1 MNAPGPD
8 PWVEFR
14 ITHLPDCLQL
24 LQALRDGQ
32 VPVVL
37 NLPDGSALPTALWS
51 VDAAAQRLSFSAEG
65 ATSGLDRLVECNEAT
80 AVAYLASVKLQFD
93 LQGFVLV
100 HGDQARALHCQLPRE
115 IYRFQRRHAFR
126 VRSSGRP
133 DPVVTFRHHSLPEM
147 KLTLRMLDVSIG
159 GCALWLPADV
169 PPLQAGTR
177 LGELQ
182 VELDAETRFS
192 APAMLQHISSLGNSS
207 AGGNGHGN
215 GGAGPENTHDS
226 APGGVRIGCEWQ
238 ALPGSAERVL
248 QRWIDR
254 AQQRQ
259 RLLANR

>member
-1 MNAPGPD
+1 MNAAAPD
-8 PWVEFR
+8 PWGEFR

-24 LQALRDGQ
+24 LQGLRDGH

-37 NLPDGSALPTALWS
+37 NLPDGTALPTALWA
-51 VDAAAQRLSFSAEG
+51 VDAAAQRLGFSADSDAG
-65 ATSGLDRLVECNEAT
+65 GLARLVECNEAT

-100 HGDQARALHCQLPRE
+100 HGDQARALHSQLPRE
-115 IYRFQRRHAFR
+115 IYRFQRRNAFR
-126 VRSSGRP
+126 VRSSSRP
-133 DPVVTFRHHSLPEM
+133 DPVATFRHPGLPEM
-147 KLTLRMLDVSIG
+147 TLTLRMLDVSIG
-159 GCALWLPADV
+159 GCALWLPADM

-182 VELDAETRFS
+182 VELDAESRFS
-192 APAMLQHISSLGNSS
+192 APATLQHITSLGR
-207 AGGNGHGN
+207 
-215 GGAGPENTHDS
+215 GGAAPERAQDL
-226 APGGVRIGCEWQ
+226 AAGGVRIGCEWL

>member
-1 MNAPGPD
+1 MA
-8 PWVEFR
+8 
-14 ITHLPDCLQL
+14 
-24 LQALRDGQ
+24 
-32 VPVVL
+32 
-37 NLPDGSALPTALWS
+37 
-51 VDAAAQRLSFSAEG
+51 
-65 ATSGLDRLVECNEAT
+65 GLDRLVECNEAT

-100 HGDQARALHCQLPRE
+100 HAENGRTLHSQLPRE

-133 DPVVTFRHHSLPEM
+133 DPVATFRHPGLPEM
-147 KLTLRMLDVSIG
+147 TLTLRMLDVSIG

-177 LGELQ
+177 LGELR

-192 APAMLQHISSLGNSS
+192 APATLQHISSLSRGS
-207 AGGNGHGN
+207 A
-215 GGAGPENTHDS
+215 AAENAPDA
-226 APGGVRIGCEWQ
+226 APGGVRIGCEWL

-259 RLLANR
+259 RLLAKR